1 MTRTLCQLAGLVVLS
16 AGITA
21 CSPPAPP
28 PPPPAPAAPQM
39 SAVERGEYLV
49 KVGLCNDCHTP
60 WKMGPKGPEQDMER
74 MLSGHPESV
83 NVTRPK
89 LPAEWPVAANP
100 TFTAWTGPW
109 GISYSANLTSDPA
122 TGVGGGVWSED
133 NFIRAM
139 REGKHM
145 GTSRPILPPMP
156 WQWIG
161 QHTDEDLKAIF
172 AYLKTVKPITNHV
185 PDPLIVEGP
194 PQPPPPPAR

>member
-1 MTRTLCQLAGLVVLS
+1 MTRIAFCIAGLMALTS
-16 AGITA
+16 AVA

-28 PPPPAPAAPQM
+28 PPPPPAAPQM
-39 SAVERGEYLV
+39 SQVERGSHLV

-60 WKMGPKGPEQDMER
+60 WKMGPNGPEQDMDR
-74 MLSGHPESV
+74 MLSGHPEDV
-83 NVTRPK
+83 KVTRPK
-89 LPAEWPVAANP
+89 LPADWPIATNP

-109 GISYSANLTSDPA
+109 GISYTANLTSDQL
-122 TGVGGGVWSED
+122 TGLGVWTEE
-133 NFIRAM
+133 NFMRAM

-172 AYLKTVKPITNHV
+172 AYLKTVTPITNHV
-185 PDPLIVEGP
+185 PDPLIVE
-194 PQPPPPPAR
+194 PPAK